1 MSQLVT
7 SFHECNL
14 NIHMVAS
21 LMLVLAKV
29 GELMPSLV
37 LKHFREVGALGS
49 QALLGAA
56 WLMLGNAQ

>member
-1 MSQLVT
+1 
-7 SFHECNL
+7 
-14 NIHMVAS
+14 MVAS